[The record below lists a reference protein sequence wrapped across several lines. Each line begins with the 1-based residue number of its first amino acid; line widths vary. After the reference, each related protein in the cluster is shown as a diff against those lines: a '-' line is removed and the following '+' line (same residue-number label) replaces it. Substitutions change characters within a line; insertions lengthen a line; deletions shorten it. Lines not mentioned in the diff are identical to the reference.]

1 MATNFNVEP
10 YYDNYDEEKKFHRI
24 LFRPG
29 YAVQA
34 RELTQLQTILQKQI
48 ERQGNHFFKEGAM
61 VIPGQISY
69 DTKLKHVKL
78 TSKVNGVDTNSFVKT
93 LVGKTIV
100 GQVTG
105 VRAIIVQVTAATA
118 SDSNMIYIKYIKSG
132 SDDSATTPVEEGE
145 QSSFLLSEVLTTEED
160 NPLDEVSVQ
169 IAASA
174 AFGESAAASI
184 GRGVFYTKGFFV
196 LVEEQ
201 TVILSKFSKS
211 PTLKVGLHIVESLVT
226 PEDDETIL
234 DNAQNSYNYAAPG
247 AHRYAIDAILETRSI
262 SSAVEEH
269 FIELLR
275 LSSGKIQ
282 YMVNRTEY
290 AVLEETLARRTY
302 DESGNYTIRPFKI
315 DVRQYRDNN
324 RGAWAP
330 GRAYLIGDIVTSSH
344 TGKTLYYVSKSNGI
358 SSSGPSSTNLSLD
371 TGITSWEQTSNPPF
385 NRGINKP
392 LTSIKVPLLDGNGE
406 PSFNEDGTQIFSP
419 NRSATVADNQQWAA
433 KLSVGMEAG
442 KAYVFGYEIEKL
454 GTTYIDVEKS
464 RSTATEEDVLFPV
477 DYGNYVLVTNMNFVP
492 DVSTF
497 PLAIIYDR
505 YTSSLGAPPVDSTA
519 VGTARIRG
527 IEWHSG
533 AATGAGAYYKLFLF
547 DVAMNSKSVT
557 QKYSFTLSAKQFY
570 IQGGTSAIS
579 FTADTALFPELK
591 TGTINVSGT
600 SIVGQNTRFLSD
612 FAVGDYIFINDASRR
627 ITSIA
632 DNITMTISSS
642 GGTQTGIEVLK
653 STSLLSETTNN
664 SLIFEL
670 PQYAIKTVSQAEYYV
685 AELFKSVTSN
695 ASSQIV
701 LTTAHEFANPNDF
714 GNYTVFSRS
723 TGATS
728 SFTAVRSDV
737 NKTITI
743 TVPGATDGA
752 SFNVLATIQK
762 GLSVGRKTKTYTSSI
777 KTFTTQASTSVKTI
791 WLTHA
796 DGIKLKS
803 VMMKAG
809 SFANPSATYS
819 QNITSRFNFN
829 GGQTASYYGPSSI
842 TLKDGQAF
850 PSAPIEVTFEY
861 YAHSSGDFFTADS
874 YPDYSDTPRFGSY
887 ALRDCIDFRP
897 KADDSPAGVIIF
909 TGNNDLVPK
918 FGKDIVLS
926 YEYYLG
932 RKSKIMI
939 NKAGEFSVVSG
950 APAIAPN
957 MPEDT
962 TDGMTLYELQ
972 LEPYTFGTTA
982 KSVIVT
988 PVENQ
993 RYTMKDIGKISKRV
1007 DQLEYYTSLSLL
1019 EQETKNMT
1027 IRDNEGLDRFKNGF
1041 IVDSFTG
1048 HSIGDTSSPDYMCSV
1063 DMQNGVLRPFYAMES
1078 VDFVET
1084 LSDNS
1089 ARGAANINYRL
1100 TGDLITL
1107 PYSNVELV
1115 SQTLASTAVNVNPF
1129 AVFTFLGKT
1138 DITPPFDKWF
1148 EVTRRP
1154 DIIVNVEGNY
1164 NTIRALAEKSGVL
1177 GTVWNAWQTQWTG
1190 ASTTT
1195 NNTRTAVIQQGQ
1207 RNVFADIGIAD
1218 WDRDVGVRT
1227 VTTSLTA
1234 TEVGQSRSGVNTS
1247 IVEKIEYKTLNDKVL
1262 SVAAIPFM
1270 RSRKLLVQTNGLK
1283 PSTRFYPYFD
1293 KIDMSSYCYPADK
1306 LIITGGNNIAFD
1318 TNENSGNDYKNAAR
1332 SLGPNPDF
1340 ALNVGDVI
1348 TGGTSRTTAIVVGS
1362 ETLPTGQKAI
1372 YVVNVKDASD
1382 ADGVGFSAG
1391 ETITGSISLA
1401 TAVVSSHT
1409 KYKKGNNLLT
1419 SALGS
1424 LYFMMDVPNTDA
1436 LRFRTGKRELALLDI
1451 ATYNLETAF
1460 SSSIAEFSAEGF
1472 LETKQATIQATRN
1485 AEIVQNQISQNRT
1498 VIQSSD
1504 RVTQDT
1510 GWYDPLAQTFLVD
1523 GFPASVPTGDV
1534 SSSTN
1539 SGGCFLTKV
1548 DIYFATKDDSL
1559 PVTLQIR
1566 EVVNGYPGRV
1576 ILPFSEVIKPA
1587 SAVTT
1592 SLNGTTA
1599 TTFTFK
1605 SPVYVKNATEYC
1617 IVLLTNSIKYTV
1629 WISELGEKDL
1639 VSKAIID
1646 KQPYAGVLFKSQ
1658 NASTWTAEQMQ
1669 DMKFKI
1675 HRAKFTT
1682 GKFGRVEFEN
1692 AILPDVE
1699 LDEDPIQF
1707 TASSNKVRVNM
1718 RNHGLTVGSKITL
1731 RIDKDPAAGTIAA
1744 TKSSNAIV
1752 GTDTNFTDTLYPGLI
1767 SGTVTSSATTT
1778 TITGL
1783 SSIVGLMVG
1792 KTITRSSGAGTLGTA
1807 ATIISIDSS
1816 SQITVE
1822 ASTAC
1827 GAGAIVFNAGGSN
1840 IYRSNGRLIGEVG
1853 FITSDTALTLVSNSS
1868 FTYDGEW
1875 QVADPIY
1882 GVSPASIFK
1891 QHTVSSVEEF
1901 DNFIITLND
1910 TAAQSGY
1917 GGGVGVRSQRNVQY
1931 DAIQPF
1937 VTFQKFTNTQIIPYF
1952 VGITGKSID
1961 GTQTP
1966 YLLPS
1971 EVNSGFKPITLNET
1985 NYLPYTHMVVSQENA
2000 ETRPVFPFTGTF
2012 GGAIDLSSK
2021 SAQINSAIIRTDI
2034 YSDIDTLS
2042 PVIDTRSVSA
2052 ILITNK
2058 INNPT
2063 TAINISPID
2072 TRQVLSSAYGI
2083 TFNGTGI
2090 ISVVDVDGNSNR
2102 EKIQSLYS
2110 GQYVTISGSSVSSN
2124 SSTPVMITDVALDGS
2139 SFTVNATLTAPTSK
2153 TITTVARTSG
2163 VVTITTST
2171 AHGYAVGDKVTV
2183 TATTNSTLNGEYTIT
2198 GVASTTFTYAKT
2210 GVDIVS
2216 GADTGTTLI
2225 TGDTISLVAYDRYFD
2240 EITPFGSSSYSK
2252 YVTRKIDLANP
2263 STFLKIRLA
2272 ASVPT
2277 TSDVK
2282 VYYKLGLVGSYEDF
2296 STIEYTKATATFI
2309 KSNDGT
2315 FRDTE
2320 IDIPDLE
2327 EFNSVSIKIVFTST
2341 NSVRV
2346 PEIKDLRIIACA

>member
-10 YYDNYDEEKKFHRI
+10 YYDNYDENKKFHRI

-48 ERQGNHFFKEGAM
+48 ERQGNHLFKEGAM

-69 DTKLKHVKL
+69 DTKLKYVKL
-78 TSKVNGVDTNSFVKT
+78 TSKVNGVDTNSFLGT

-100 GQVTG
+100 GQTTG
-105 VRAIIVQVTAATA
+105 VRAIIVQVTAATT
-118 SDSNMIYIKYIKSG
+118 SDPNMIYVKYIKSG
-132 SDDSATTPVEEGE
+132 SDSSAVIPVTDGE
-145 QSSFLLSEVLTTEED
+145 QASFLLSEVLTTEEA

-169 IAASA
+169 VATTAP
-174 AFGESAAASI
+174 FGESAAASI

-201 TVILSKFSKS
+201 TVILSKFTKT
-211 PTLKVGLHIVESLVT
+211 PTLKVGLKIVESLVT

-302 DESGNYTIRPFKI
+302 DESGNYTIRPFKV
-315 DVRQYRDNN
+315 DVREYRDNN
-324 RGAWAP
+324 RGPWVAA
-330 GRAYLIGDIVTSSH
+330 RAYLVGDVVSSTH
-344 TGKTLYYVSKSNGI
+344 TGTNLVYVAKNNGI
-358 SSSGPSSTNLSLD
+358 SSSGFGVTDITDDSTV
-371 TGITSWEQTSNPPF
+371 IWEQTTAPPF

-392 LTSIKVPLLDGNGE
+392 LTSIKVPLLDVNGE
-406 PSFNEDGTQIFSP
+406 PSFNADGTQIFSP
-419 NRSATVADNQQWAA
+419 NRSATVADNQEWAA

-464 RSTATEEDVLFPV
+464 RSTSSEEDVLFPV

-492 DVSTF
+492 DVSSF
-497 PLAIIYDR
+497 PLAVIYDR
-505 YTSSLGAPPVDSTA
+505 YTSSLGSIPGSSTA

-547 DVAMNSKSVT
+547 DVSMNAKTVT
-557 QKYSFTLSAKQFY
+557 QKYSFTLNAKQFY
-570 IQGGTSAIS
+570 IAGGTTATS

-591 TGTINVSGT
+591 AGTINVSGT

-612 FAVGDYIFINDASRR
+612 FDVGDYIFINDASHR

-632 DNITMTISSS
+632 DNITMTTSSS

-653 STSLLSETTNN
+653 STALLSDTTNN

-670 PQYAIKTVSQAEYYV
+670 PQYAIKSVSQAEYYV
-685 AELFKSVTSN
+685 AQLYKAVTSN

-701 LTTAHEFANPNDF
+701 LTTPHEFANPNDF
-714 GNYTVFSRS
+714 GNYTVFSQS
-723 TGATS
+723 TGATL

-743 TVPGATDGA
+743 TVSGYPSAT
-752 SFNVLATIQK
+752 FNVLTTIQK

-777 KTFTTQASTSVKTI
+777 KTFTTKASTSVKTI
-791 WLTHA
+791 WLGNT

-809 SFANPSATYS
+809 SFDNPSATYS

-850 PSAPIEVTFEY
+850 PSAPIQVTFEY

-874 YPDYSDTPRFGSY
+874 YPNYSDTPRFSVY
-887 ALRDCIDFRP
+887 SLRDCIDFRP
-897 KADDSPAGVIIF
+897 KADDSPTGSVIF
-909 TGNNDLVPK
+909 SGDNDLVPK
-918 FGKDIVLS
+918 FGKDITIS

-932 RKSKIMI
+932 RKSKIAI

-950 APAIAPN
+950 APAIFPN

-962 TDGMTLYELQ
+962 SDGMTLYELE
-972 LEPYTFGTTA
+972 LEPYTFSTTA

-1048 HSIGDTSSPDYMCSV
+1048 HSIGDTSSSDYMCSV

-1084 LSDNS
+1084 FTNNTQRS
-1089 ARGAANINYRL
+1089 AANINYTL

-1107 PYSNVELV
+1107 PYTNVELV

-1195 NNTRTAVIQQGQ
+1195 NNTRTAVIQLGQ
-1207 RNVFADIGIAD
+1207 RNAFADIGIAD
-1218 WDRDVGVRT
+1218 WDRNVGVRT

-1234 TEVGQSRSGVNTS
+1234 TQVGQSRSGVNTS

-1293 KIDMSSYCYPADK
+1293 KIDMSSYCYPADI
-1306 LIITGGNNIAFD
+1306 LVISGGNNIAFD

-1340 ALNVGDVI
+1340 ALNVGDVV
-1348 TGGTSRTTAIVVGS
+1348 TGSTSGATAVVVGS
-1362 ETLPTGQKAI
+1362 ETLTSGQRTLF
-1372 YVVNVKDASD
+1372 VVNVKDPSTAN
-1382 ADGVGFSAG
+1382 GVGFSAG
-1391 ETITGSISLA
+1391 ETITGSVSLA
-1401 TAVVSSHT
+1401 TATVTSHT
-1409 KYKKGNNLLT
+1409 KFVKGNNLLT

-1424 LYFMMDVPNTDA
+1424 VYFIMDVPNTDA
-1436 LRFRTGKRELALLDI
+1436 LRFRTGRRELALLDI
-1451 ATYNLETAF
+1451 PTYSLETAF
-1460 SSSIAEFSAEGF
+1460 SSSTAEFSAEGF

-1485 AEIVQNQISQNRT
+1485 AEIVQNQVSQNRT
-1498 VIQSSD
+1498 VIQTND

-1523 GFPASVPTGDV
+1523 GFPATVPTGDV
-1534 SSSTN
+1534 SSATN

-1548 DIYFATKDDSL
+1548 DIYFATKDTGL

-1587 SAVTT
+1587 SDVVT

-1617 IVLLTNSIKYTV
+1617 IVLLTNSVKYTV
-1629 WISELGEKDL
+1629 WISELGKVDL

-1718 RNHGLTVGSKITL
+1718 RNHGLTIGSKVTL
-1731 RIDKDPAAGTIAA
+1731 RVDKDAASGTITA
-1744 TKSSNAIV
+1744 TKASNAIV
-1752 GTDTNFTDTLYPGLI
+1752 GISTNFTDTLYPGLI
-1767 SGTVTSSATTT
+1767 SGSVTSSATTS

-1792 KTITRSSGAGTLGTA
+1792 KTITKASGAGVLGTVC
-1807 ATIISIDSS
+1807 TIISIDSS
-1816 SQITVE
+1816 SQITVQ
-1822 ASTAC
+1822 ATTAC
-1827 GAGAIVFNAGGSN
+1827 TAGAIVFNAGGSN
-1840 IYRSNGRLIGEVG
+1840 IYRADGTLIGEVG
-1853 FITSDTALTLVSNSS
+1853 FITSDTALTLVSNSPL
-1868 FTYDGEW
+1868 TYSGNW
-1875 QVADPIY
+1875 QVANPIY
-1882 GVSPASIFK
+1882 GVSPANIFK
-1891 QHTVSSVEEF
+1891 QHVVSAVEEF
-1901 DNFIITLND
+1901 DNFIITLNE

-1917 GGGVGVRSQRNVQY
+1917 GGGGGIRSQRNIQY

-1937 VTFQKFTNTQIIPYF
+1937 VTFQKFTNTQVIPYF

-1971 EVNSGFKPITLNET
+1971 EVNSSFKPITLNET
-1985 NYLPYTHMVVSQENA
+1985 NDLPFTHMIVSHENA
-2000 ETRPVFPFTGTF
+2000 SARPIFPFTGTF
-2012 GGAIDLSSK
+2012 GGSIDLSTK

-2058 INNPT
+2058 INNPS

-2072 TRQVLSSAYGI
+2072 TREVLSSAYGI
-2083 TFNGTGI
+2083 TFNGTGVV
-2090 ISVVDVDGNSNR
+2090 SVADVDGNR
-2102 EKIQSLYS
+2102 EKIQSLYA
-2110 GQYVTISGSSVSSN
+2110 GQYVTFSGSSVSAN
-2124 SSTPVMITDVALDGS
+2124 NDSTVSMITDVALDGS
-2139 SFTVNATLTAPTSK
+2139 SFTLNRTLTAPTSK

-2163 VVTITTST
+2163 VVTITTSA
-2171 AHGYAVGDKVTV
+2171 AHGYAIGDKVTV
-2183 TATTNSTLNGEYTIT
+2183 TAVTNTAVNGEYTIT
-2198 GVASTTFTYAKT
+2198 GVASTTFTYANT
-2210 GVDIVS
+2210 GTDIVS

-2225 TGDTISLVAYDRYFD
+2225 TNDTITLVSYDRYFD

-2277 TSDVK
+2277 DSDVK
-2282 VYYKLGLVGSYEDF
+2282 VYYKLGLVGSNEDF
-2296 STIEYTKATATFI
+2296 STIEYVKATAPFI
-2309 KSNDGT
+2309 KSNNGV

-2327 EFNSVSIKIVFTST
+2327 EFNSVSVKLVFTST